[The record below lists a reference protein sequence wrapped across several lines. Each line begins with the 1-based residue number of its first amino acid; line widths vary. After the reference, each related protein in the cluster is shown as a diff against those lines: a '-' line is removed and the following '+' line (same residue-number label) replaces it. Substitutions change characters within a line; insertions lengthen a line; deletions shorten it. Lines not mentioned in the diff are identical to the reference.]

1 MVAIEELK
9 RRQVEMETSEKKLIH
24 DCKTST
30 FYTLEHLIE
39 MRWPTAVLSN
49 EQVTKRSDHYL
60 DLKSEQWVFA
70 EELVNVLGPFEVT
83 TTFHSYEEN
92 PSISVLLV
100 LLGMVKNLSD
110 DSPTIAQLK
119 QVSREIT
126 WRWELECLDTSFIIC
141 SGGSSF
147 QATKLPQ

>member
-1 MVAIEELK
+1 
-9 RRQVEMETSEKKLIH
+9 METSKKKKLIQ

-39 MRWPTAVLSN
+39 MRWPVSAVHSN
-49 EQVTKRSDHYL
+49 EQVTKRSDHDL

-70 EELVNVLGPFEVT
+70 EELVNILGPFEVT

-100 LLGMVKNLSD
+100 FWGMVKNLSD

-119 QVSREIT
+119 WVSCEIT
-126 WRWELECLDTSFIIC
+126 
-141 SGGSSF
+141 
-147 QATKLPQ
+147 